1 MSMPRPASMRREILS
16 AYIATGAKIGSWVIV
31 SALVF
36 RVLGP
41 GQFAVLALIRGT
53 IGLLNY
59 ISLGLAPAMIHQAS
73 QATADAPTK
82 ARESSDGATL
92 SYYAADTNALSLRVI
107 YTNGL
112 FIAAFAL
119 AIGIILAGGFGAQ
132 FERLFRVP
140 VHVGGIAGVV
150 CLMGIGTLLR
160 LMGDVPGAVLQVRS
174 RIFEDNS
181 IVALGDLLWTV
192 LTISTCII
200 HPYGDALDLIA
211 CWYATSGGVA
221 LWLRLIGAAAETKVV
236 VPMPELLSGPIV
248 RQLLGF
254 GIVVVLAQLADY
266 LYAPTDYILID
277 HLLSPLDIASYAPAL
292 QIDGALLLLVSGLSS
307 VMLPRAAVAHAQGDA
322 KTVRR
327 YYVVGTLS
335 SLGLLAGASV
345 LAWVASPW
353 IFRLWLGNP
362 MPETQRILPV
372 LLICTTLGGSSM
384 VGRSILLAVG
394 RVWPFTAA
402 VLIAGVTN
410 VVFSYI
416 FVTRFHWGLR
426 GIVLGTVVAVVAR
439 CGIWMPWYVMRV
451 LRSGLEFKTIEQV
464 PLVQE

>member
-1 MSMPRPASMRREILS
+1 LTLFA
-16 AYIATGAKIGSWVIV
+16 IGMAAAV
-31 SALVF
+31 VF
-36 RVLGP
+36 
-41 GQFAVLALIRGT
+41 
-53 IGLLNY
+53 
-59 ISLGLAPAMIHQAS
+59 AS
-73 QATADAPTK
+73 QFEHVFHVPSNLGDLGEVTC
-82 ARESSDGATL
+82 
-92 SYYAADTNALSLRVI
+92 
-107 YTNGL
+107 
-112 FIAAFAL
+112 FI
-119 AIGIILAGGFGAQ
+119 
-132 FERLFRVP
+132 
-140 VHVGGIAGVV
+140 
-150 CLMGIGTLLR
+150 GIGTLLR

-174 RIFEDNS
+174 RIVKDN
-181 IVALGDLLWTV
+181 IFVAVGDVLWTAGVV
-192 LTISTCII
+192 LICTSR
-200 HPYGDALDLIA
+200 HNEGALLGTA
-211 CWYATSGGVA
+211 WWYAISGTIAFMLRLNGAARETNVHVPRPA
-221 LWLRLIGAAAETKVV
+221 LWNAAIIK
-236 VPMPELLSGPIV
+236 
-248 RQLLGF
+248 RLLGY
-254 GIVVVLAQLADY
+254 GLLVVLAQLADY

-322 KTVRR
+322 ATVRR
-327 YYVVGTLS
+327 YYVVGSLS
-335 SLGLLAGASV
+335 SLGLLAGTSL

-394 RVWPFTAA
+394 KVWPFTAA

-410 VVFSYI
+410 VVCSYI

-451 LRSGLEFKTIEQV
+451 LRSGVDVESIESV